1 MKFPKTSLAIAVSLS
16 VTACGGGGG
25 GGGGGGLLST
35 LSGGSSRSVPFFAP
49 LRVDSVVP
57 INAGTFE
64 YNSSALISQDLDADG
79 AQSLILAGRM
89 APSNNAYSTYNIQIW
104 DWHNGSLVNKTGD
117 WFQGADNQITG
128 TEPSVQFTDF
138 DNDGRIDMYVAPHT
152 DTNVFGPGLVFFNE
166 GGRFTRR
173 EIDLENTQG
182 HGSAVYDLN
191 GDGFMD
197 IVTTGL
203 RFTFG
208 GANRSFT
215 THWGRGDYPGGGG
228 DVAVSDFL
236 GDGSA
241 TLIMTDMGSNGA
253 TNNRLYSWRQE
264 PDGVYIT
271 QLAVMPT
278 PRFLLPKW
286 QGHGF
291 AGSHDI
297 RILAFDFDNSGLTDA
312 VIFSRPWIT
321 NGVWPDYSEIQFN
334 RNLGGGQF
342 EDVTDSVLI
351 GYDNTMPAPYHP
363 ALADI
368 NNDGL
373 IDIVLGGTG
382 WDSNRGAQVLMH
394 TQEHKFV
401 ASYSNILE
409 VFADQ
414 ALDLERSLNSNA
426 TFGANGIAF
435 VKGPDNVM
443 YLATAISYD
452 SGNQHRKAIYLS
464 RLGELAPSAQITAA
478 VVQQA
483 WPWMSAA
490 EVNATLS
497 ASTATWLNGVPV
509 IDFATVMQPIGDLG
523 ISLAGRTGA
532 RAPIQGHIQVP
543 GLRADAL
550 SNVVALDSQ
559 QRNFTVDLTGLA
571 PTAPTMDVKF
581 GEVNAPTQHWSARF
595 VDANLDLRQGFDA
608 RGDQQQW
615 TTAFTVPVST
625 AASATTVTAGLTR
638 TLDNPWLNFSGVFGR
653 IQGSTT
659 LDTTVSRSW
668 RSGHWA
674 QAGVMQTVTD
684 MEAGLVRSV
693 DPLWSAYAV
702 AGIRQG
708 QSNLYAGIQPTL
720 FRGNIHLSLP
730 TEVDGQ
736 GTLRYTEHSVA
747 VRNQP
752 VAFMGADHTLSLK
765 QGSARFSAVVN
776 ETGAYRVG
784 VNIQKKF

>member
-1 MKFPKTSLAIAVSLS
+1 MEFRKTSLAIAVSISL
-16 VTACGGGGG
+16 TACGGGGG
-25 GGGGGGLLST
+25 GGGSGGLSST
-35 LSGGSSRSVPFFAP
+35 LSGGSSRGVPFFAP

-57 INAGTFE
+57 INANTFE

-79 AQSLILAGRM
+79 SQSLILAGRM
-89 APSNNAYSTYNIQIW
+89 SPSNNAYSTYNIQIW
-104 DWHNGSLVNKTGD
+104 DWQNGGLVNKTGD
-117 WFQGADNQITG
+117 WFQGTDNQITG

-152 DTNVFGPGLVFFNE
+152 DTTVFGPGLVFFNE

-208 GANRSFT
+208 GPNRAFT

-228 DVAVSDFL
+228 DVAVADFL
-236 GDGSA
+236 GNGSA
-241 TLIMTDMGSNGA
+241 TIIMTDMGSNGA

-278 PRFLLPKW
+278 PRFLLPRW
-286 QGHGF
+286 QGHAF
-291 AGSHDI
+291 SGSHDI
-297 RILAFDFDNSGLTDA
+297 RVLPFDFDSSGLTDA
-312 VIFSRPWIT
+312 IIFSRPWRT
-321 NGVWPDYSEIQFN
+321 NGIWPDYSEIQFN

-351 GYDNTMPAPYHP
+351 GYDTTMPAPYHP

-373 IDIVLGGTG
+373 IDIVLGGTS
-382 WDSNRGAQVLMH
+382 WESNRGAQVLMH

-401 ASYSNILE
+401 ASYSSILE

-426 TFGANGIAF
+426 QFGANGIAF
-435 VKGPDNVM
+435 VKGPNNVM

-452 SGNQHRKAIYLS
+452 AGNQHRKAIYLS
-464 RLGELAPSAQITAA
+464 RLGELAPSAQITAG

-483 WPWMSAA
+483 WPWMSSA
-490 EVNATLS
+490 EVNAALS

-509 IDFATVMQPIGDLG
+509 IDFATVMRPIGDLG
-523 ISLAGRTGA
+523 ISVAGRTGS
-532 RAPIQGHIQVP
+532 RTPIQGHIQVP
-543 GLRADAL
+543 GFSADAL
-550 SNVVALDSQ
+550 KSVVALDSQ
-559 QRNFTVDLTGLA
+559 QRNFTVDLTVLA
-571 PTAPTMDVKF
+571 PSAQTMNVKF
-581 GEVNAPTQHWSARF
+581 GEISAPTQQWSARF
-595 VDANLDLRQGFDA
+595 VDANLDLGKGFDA
-608 RGDQQQW
+608 RGDRQQW
-615 TTAFTVPVST
+615 TTAFTVPVGP
-625 AASATTVTAGLTR
+625 ADSAINVTAGLTR
-638 TLDNPWLNFSGVFGR
+638 TLNNPWLDFTGVFGR

-659 LDTTVSRSW
+659 LDTTLSRSW
-668 RSGHWA
+668 SAGYWA

-702 AGIRQG
+702 GGWRQG
-708 QSNLYAGIQPTL
+708 GMNLYAGVQPVL
-720 FRGNIHLSLP
+720 FRGDVHLRLP
-730 TEVDGQ
+730 TEVDAQ
-736 GTLRYTEHSVA
+736 GVLRYTEHSVA
-747 VRNQP
+747 VRNP
-752 VAFMGADHTLSLK
+752 LVAFMGADHSVPLQ
-765 QGSARFSAVVN
+765 QGLARFSAVFNQV
-776 ETGAYRVG
+776 GAYRVG
-784 VNIQKKF
+784 VNIEKRF